1 MNKNI
6 WSGEKNDWGK
16 WNDQCCKGK
25 KKKQIIKTT
34 RLKETK
40 RNILTLIFKVLM
52 IYHSLRI
59 HNIKQYLPKY

>member
-1 MNKNI
+1 MTGGNGMINAV
-6 WSGEKNDWGK
+6 
-16 WNDQCCKGK
+16 KG